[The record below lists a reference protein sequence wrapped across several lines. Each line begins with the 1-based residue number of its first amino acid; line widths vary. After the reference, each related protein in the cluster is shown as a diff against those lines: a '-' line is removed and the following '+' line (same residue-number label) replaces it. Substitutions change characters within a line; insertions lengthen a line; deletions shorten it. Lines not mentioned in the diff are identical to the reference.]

1 MNICQFYF
9 LKLEYLSL
17 LKIQNFELFPKM
29 NSLSIPS
36 EIIQATP
43 PPGCPDLD
51 KNEIC
56 NSQCASDRNE
66 CLNFCTPDDYSCPSR
81 CDAAFLE
88 CQVSCPCGN
97 ECPQGCAGCAN
108 PICTASEYLLI
119 LNTYAADDNLGF
131 LVELDTDAISF
142 ASIDYNSNVFEIDD
156 SCYAFVKGEHWIL
169 GGYYVERQMIKFE
182 PDNCKLT
189 LQQSFLA
196 VPHTDGL
203 YGSCAVYNDVAHLCF
218 DEGGV
223 VMVLI
228 IYHKEETLALK

>member
-1 MNICQFYF
+1 
-9 LKLEYLSL
+9 
-17 LKIQNFELFPKM
+17 M

-66 CLNFCTPDDYSCPSR
+66 CLNFCTPEDYSCPSR

-108 PICTASEYLLI
+108 PVCTASEYLLI
-119 LNTYAADDNLGF
+119 LNAYAADDNLGF
-131 LVELDTDAISF
+131 LIELETDAISF

-196 VPHTDGL
+196 VPHIDGM

-223 VMVLI
+223 VMVLKIENKVSANFI
-228 IYHKEETLALK
+228 IKRKL